1 MGISVVT
8 GGAGFIGSN
17 LAQRLLELGERVRI
31 VDNFLTGGR
40 ENVAGLLDRYPEDLE
55 LIEGDIRDIGLLRRA
70 FAGARRVYH
79 QAALPSVQRSVEDPV
94 LSNDINISGTL
105 NVLVAAREAGVAR
118 VIYASSS
125 SVYGDSPTLP
135 KSESMPARPIS
146 PYGLT
151 KLVGEEYCR
160 LFYSLYGLETVSL
173 RYFNVFG
180 PRQDPKSEYAAVIP
194 RFISRMLSGQ
204 PPIIYG
210 DGEQTRD
217 FTFVENVVE
226 ANLLASRV
234 PAAAGECFNIACG
247 EQQSL
252 NQLAAILNE
261 LLGTSYAPIYTDPR
275 PGDIR
280 HSLADINKARR
291 LLDYSPAIGLREG
304 LKRSIDWYRE
314 NSGARAGL

>member
-31 VDNFLTGGR
+31 VDNFLTGRR
-40 ENVAGLLDRYPEDLE
+40 ENIAGLLERYPEELE
-55 LIEGDIRDIGLLRRA
+55 LIEGDIRDIRLLCRA
-70 FAGARRVYH
+70 FAGARYVYH
-79 QAALPSVQRSVEDPV
+79 QAALPSVQRSVEDPI
-94 LSNDINISGTL
+94 LSNDINVAGTL
-105 NVLVAAREAGVAR
+105 NILTAARGAGIAR

-135 KSESMPARPIS
+135 KRESMPARPIS

-180 PRQDPKSEYAAVIP
+180 PRQDPGSEYAAVIP
-194 RFISRMLSGQ
+194 RFISKMLSGQ

-226 ANLLASRV
+226 ANLLASRI

-252 NQLAAILNE
+252 KQLVAILNE
-261 LLGTSYAPIYTDPR
+261 LLGTSYAPVHTDPR

-280 HSLADINKARR
+280 HSLADVNKARR
-291 LLDYSPAIGLREG
+291 LLDYSPAIDLREG
-304 LKRSIDWYRE
+304 LKKSIDWYRE
-314 NSGARAGL
+314 NSAARAGF